1 MRYFV
6 TGATGFIG
14 GRLARRLVGAGHEVV
29 TIARTPSKADDLAA
43 LGVEVHQGDIT
54 DKETMRAPMSGADGV
69 FHVAAWYKVGLRDTS
84 AAQSINVDGTR
95 NVLELMRE
103 QGIPK
108 GVYTSTLAINS
119 NTHGQVVDESY
130 RYTGTHLSEYDR
142 TKWEAHYQVAVPMM
156 REGLPLV
163 IVMPGLVY
171 GEGDTSSVRQTL
183 IQYLTGRLP
192 MMPLKTAFVWAHVDD
207 VVQGHILAMEKGKPG
222 ETYIIAGPVHT
233 LVEALQMAE
242 QITGVPVPKLKASP
256 AMMRLTS
263 RIMSLVE
270 RVVPVPETLASETL
284 RVSAGVTYIG
294 SNAKAQRE
302 LGYNPRPLEEGLRET
317 LEAEMKLLEGK
328 MKVKK

>member
-192 MMPLKTAFVWAHVDD
+192 MMPLKTAFAWAHVDD